1 MRALQVIS
9 SAYRC
14 TIEEQDDPAVWITH
28 AMKGQGAELGVVLR
42 GNAVCYAIEGQ
53 DASGISFGDWQQTN
67 PPRLDRDIASLVEKG
82 IDVYVVE
89 EDAQER
95 GIASSAFMPG
105 LKPVPRG
112 ALVGL
117 FAEYDQIWN
126 W

>member
-53 DASGISFGDWQQTN
+53 DASGISFGDWRQTN

-89 EDAQER
+89 ADAKDR
-95 GIASSAFMPG
+95 GIASSAIMPG
-105 LKPVPRG
+105 LKPIPRS

-117 FAEYDQIWN
+117 FSEYDQVWN

>member
-28 AMKGQGAELGVVLR
+28 AMKGQGAELGVVLH
-42 GNAVCYAIEGQ
+42 GNAVCYSIEGQ
-53 DASGISFGDWQQTN
+53 DASGISFGDWRQTN
-67 PPRLDRDIASLVEKG
+67 PPRLDRDIASLVDKG

-89 EDAQER
+89 EDAKER
-95 GIASSAFMPG
+95 GIASSSFMPG
-105 LKPVPRG
+105 LKPISRS
-112 ALVGL
+112 AMAGL
-117 FAEYDQIWN
+117 FAEYDQVWN

>member
-1 MRALQVIS
+1 MKALQVIS

-42 GNAVCYAIEGQ
+42 GNAVCYSIEGQ

-67 PPRLDRDIASLVEKG
+67 PPRLDRDIASLVDKG
-82 IDVYVVE
+82 IDVYVIE
-89 EDAQER
+89 EDARER
-95 GIASSAFMPG
+95 GITSSAFMPG
-105 LKPVPRG
+105 LKPITRA
-112 ALVGL
+112 ALAGL